1 MAILT
6 LKKRRE
12 KPGNS
17 KVNFVFKCSEPPL
30 IQVLCTNHKT
40 YTMSLTLR
48 TNLGC
53 TEAVIADDGGLRRFY
68 QVADILSEDLKIKF
82 SNKEDDFDTIDWE
95 FKFKGHNL
103 TLHYNIYNGI
113 SIFPTKTRDALNKD
127 NKAVV
132 ELAGLLEGKLFNEGR
147 RNIA

>member
-1 MAILT
+1 
-6 LKKRRE
+6 
-12 KPGNS
+12 
-17 KVNFVFKCSEPPL
+17 
-30 IQVLCTNHKT
+30 
-40 YTMSLTLR
+40 MSLTLR
-48 TNLGC
+48 TTLGC
-53 TEAVIADDGGLRRFY
+53 TEAVIADDGGLKSFY
-68 QVADILSEDLKIKF
+68 HVADILSVDLRLIF

-103 TLHYNIYNGI
+103 TLHYNIYSGV

-132 ELAGLLEGKLFNEGR
+132 ELANVLEEKLFTQN